1 MGPTRR
7 RPRLYLRA
15 PMKTC
20 TSRTSMRAPKKL
32 NGSGSNE
39 LVTEDQAGLRFAHRH
54 SGRLRYCH
62 TTGKLFEW
70 TGGIWKVN
78 ETALAFHFARE
89 LAREIAA
96 SEDDKVRYIAGKASF
111 AGGVERLARSDPTF
125 AVTVEC
131 WDKDPFLLGAP
142 RGTIDLR
149 TGMLRPSDP
158 NDGITRSTAITP
170 AEYANCPL
178 WLAFLQECTNK
189 DAGMVLFLQ
198 QWFGYCLTGDTSER
212 LRVHSRRRRQRKGRL
227 RQYARRHHRRLSYD
241 RAYGDLHRKHR

>member
-1 MGPTRR
+1 
-7 RPRLYLRA
+7 
-15 PMKTC
+15 
-20 TSRTSMRAPKKL
+20 MRAPKKL

-62 TTGKLFEW
+62 TTGKWFEW
-70 TGGIWKVN
+70 TGAIWKVN